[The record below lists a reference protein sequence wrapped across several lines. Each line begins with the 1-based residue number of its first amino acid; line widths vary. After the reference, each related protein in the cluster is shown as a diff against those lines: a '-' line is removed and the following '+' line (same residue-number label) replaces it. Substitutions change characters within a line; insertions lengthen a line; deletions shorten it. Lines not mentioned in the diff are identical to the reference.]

1 MLNLIFAD
9 ILSFMNSGFLQEL
22 VTTGTA
28 GGMEITPAFLLI
40 AAIVT
45 EIPIMMILLAHVLKH
60 QINRWVNII
69 GYAWGGVTLQSAPPT
84 PSRTREK
91 SKEYGTPDVF
101 QLRDIPE
108 PVPKA
113 GEVLRAR
120 LNLA

>member
-60 QINRWVNII
+60 QINLWVNII
-69 GYAWGGVTLQSAPPT
+69 GYA
-84 PSRTREK
+84 
-91 SKEYGTPDVF
+91 GTPDVF
-101 QLRDIPE
+101 QLRDIQE

>member
-1 MLNLIFAD
+1 MLWVIVMLNPIFAD

-28 GGMEITPAFLLI
+28 GAMEITPAFLLI

-69 GYAWGGVTLQSAPPT
+69 GYA
-84 PSRTREK
+84 
-91 SKEYGTPDVF
+91 GTPDVF
-101 QLRDIPE
+101 QLRDSPE